1 MPTGHQE
8 LNILIESSQQPS
20 EENVIM
26 ESVINKSIT
35 SYGGMTWDFLIYFL
49 FGDVWWFLQ
58 LGQFFST
65 LPLLWDYTVY
75 NSDCYAW

>member
-35 SYGGMTWDFLIYFL
+35 S
-49 FGDVWWFLQ
+49 
-58 LGQFFST
+58 
-65 LPLLWDYTVY
+65 
-75 NSDCYAW
+75 